1 MHLSPPEPDSDDDD
15 SGSDSSAASAS
26 ASEDIS
32 RGDRWC
38 GVEVTVVGGYE
49 DERGDAAKAEKPF
62 CFSQYFSQ
70 KIIAHFQNSMSLLRA
85 LHEEPRLVEVR
96 HFCVGPYN
104 TRDTEPGERN
114 GGGAVGPK
122 TAILKGEKMRDL
134 NGISAYED
142 FCHV

>member
-1 MHLSPPEPDSDDDD
+1 MLLTIL
-15 SGSDSSAASAS
+15 ATK
-26 ASEDIS
+26 IS
-32 RGDRWC
+32 
-38 GVEVTVVGGYE
+38 T
-49 DERGDAAKAEKPF
+49 
-62 CFSQYFSQ
+62 
-70 KIIAHFQNSMSLLRA
+70 HFQNSMSLLRA

-122 TAILKGEKMRDL
+122 TAILKGNKMG
-134 NGISAYED
+134 NSNEISAHED